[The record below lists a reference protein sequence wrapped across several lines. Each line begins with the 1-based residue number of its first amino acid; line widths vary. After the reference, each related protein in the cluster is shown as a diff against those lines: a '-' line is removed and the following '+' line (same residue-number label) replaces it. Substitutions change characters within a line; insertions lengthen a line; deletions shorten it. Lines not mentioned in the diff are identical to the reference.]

1 MNRLAFIITLL
12 LGAVPAYALAATNDQ
27 MACYDLYKPVCAAQQ
42 VQCVRAPCYP
52 VYKTYGNDC
61 EAGRDDAAVIHEGA
75 CADTETGPVKSAAP
89 YAPPAGCVAWNDGC
103 NSCGRTH
110 SGDAVCTQRA
120 CLGPTPS
127 GYCTRYE
134 TPVPHEADS
143 DASPPAT
150 STATTTELR
159 PGFLARL
166 WHALLSLF
174 R

>member
-12 LGAVPAYALAATNDQ
+12 LGALPAYALAATNDQ

-52 VYKTYGNDC
+52 VYRTYGNDC
-61 EAGRDDAAVIHEGA
+61 EAGRANAPIIHQGA
-75 CADTETGPVKSAAP
+75 CADTETGPVKPAVP
-89 YAPPAGCVAWNDGC
+89 YTPPASCIAWNDGC
-103 NSCGRTH
+103 NSCGRTP

-120 CLGPTPS
+120 CLGPTPP
-127 GYCTRYE
+127 GYCTQYE
-134 TPVPHEADS
+134 TSAPQQTDS
-143 DASPPAT
+143 GTSSPAT
-150 STATTTELR
+150 SAATTTE
-159 PGFLARL
+159 PGDGFFARL